1 MSTITISS
9 VNVNGIRSATTKG
22 LADWIQAKDHDII
35 CFQEL
40 KALESDIPT
49 EIRALDY
56 HQYYHPAEKKGYSGV
71 GIMSKLKPESVTFGM
86 GIDWVDQEGRIL
98 TLDFG
103 SWCVCSVYA
112 PSGTTGDIRQEVKY
126 RFLDAFARYA
136 HSFAEKGKHVVFA
149 GDINIAHRE
158 IDIHNP
164 VSNKNTS
171 GFLPEERD
179 WFTKFLASGYLD
191 VYRQINPDMHDV
203 YSWWS
208 FRAGSRGN
216 NKGWRIDYHL
226 ASNSLEATILGASI
240 ETDLIV
246 SDHAPV
252 TCAYNMSF
260 D

>member
-1 MSTITISS
+1 MSNITIST

-22 LADWIQAKDHDII
+22 LANWISDKGHDIV

-40 KALESDIPT
+40 KAMESDIPQ

-71 GIMSKLKPESVTFGM
+71 GIITKLKPESVTYGM
-86 GIDWVDQEGRIL
+86 GVDWVDMEGRIL
-98 TLDFG
+98 TADFG
-103 SWCVCSVYA
+103 SWCLCSVYA

-126 RFLDAFARYA
+126 RFLDVFMDFA
-136 HSFAEKGKHVVFA
+136 HSFKQKGKHVIFT
-149 GDINIAHRE
+149 GDINIAHQE
-158 IDIHNP
+158 VDIHNP

-171 GFLPEERD
+171 GFLPEERE
-179 WFTKFLASGYLD
+179 WFTKFLETGFVD
-191 VYRQINPDMHDV
+191 VFRLKNPDVKDV

-226 ASNSLEATILGASI
+226 ANDALAPSIQQAQI
-240 ETDLIV
+240 ETDLVV

-252 TCAYNMSF
+252 TCMYNMDRF
-260 D
+260 

>member
-1 MSTITISS
+1 MPNIVIST

-22 LADWIQAKDHDII
+22 LADWIRVKDHDII

-40 KALESDIPT
+40 KAMEADIPA
-49 EIRALDY
+49 EIRSLDY

-71 GIMSKLKPESVTFGM
+71 GVLSKIKPESVRYGM
-86 GIDWVDQEGRIL
+86 GVDWVDREGRIL

-103 SWCVCSVYA
+103 SWCLCSVYA
-112 PSGTTGDIRQEVKY
+112 PSGTTGDVRQEVKY
-126 RFLDAFARYA
+126 RFLDVFLDFAQT
-136 HSFAEKGKHVVFA
+136 FAQKGKHVIFT
-149 GDINIAHRE
+149 GDINIAHCA

-179 WFTKFLASGYLD
+179 WFTKFLDSGFID
-191 VYRQINPDMHDV
+191 VYRHANPDVKDV

-208 FRAGSRGN
+208 FRAGARGN

-226 ASNSLEATILGASI
+226 ASKSLESVIQGAHI
-240 ETDLIV
+240 ETDLVI

-252 TCAYNMSF
+252 TCSY
-260 D
+260 DLP

>member
-1 MSTITISS
+1 MSTIVIST

-22 LADWIQAKDHDII
+22 LADWIQAKGHDII
-35 CFQEL
+35 CFQEI
-40 KALESDIPT
+40 KALESDIPN
-49 EIRALDY
+49 EIRSLEY

-71 GIMSKLKPESVTFGM
+71 GVLSKLKPESVTYGM
-86 GIDWVDQEGRIL
+86 GVDWVDQEGRIL

-112 PSGTTGDIRQEVKY
+112 PSGTTGDVRQEVKY
-126 RFLDAFARYA
+126 RFLDEFTTFAR
-136 HSFAEKGKHVVFA
+136 SFGERGKKVIFT

-179 WFTKFLASGYLD
+179 WFSAFLESGFVD
-191 VYRQINPDMHDV
+191 VYRHKNPDLRDV

-208 FRAGSRGN
+208 FRAGSRGK

-226 ASNSLEATILGASI
+226 ASSAFAPSIVDAYI
-240 ETDLIV
+240 ETDLVV

-252 TCAYNMSF
+252 TCSYNTALI
-260 D
+260 

>member
-1 MSTITISS
+1 MSNIAISS

-22 LADWIQAKDHDII
+22 LTDWIRVKNHDII

-40 KALESDIPT
+40 KAMEADIPA
-49 EIRALDY
+49 EIRSLEY

-71 GIMSKLKPESVTFGM
+71 GVLSRIKPESVTYGM
-86 GIDWVDQEGRIL
+86 GVEWVEREGRIL

-103 SWCVCSVYA
+103 NWCLCSVYA

-126 RFLDAFARYA
+126 RFLDVFIDFAHGFTQR
-136 HSFAEKGKHVVFA
+136 GKSVIFT
-149 GDINIAHRE
+149 GDMNIAHRA

-171 GFLPEERD
+171 GFLPEERE
-179 WFTKFLASGYLD
+179 WFTKFLDSGFID
-191 VYRQINPDMHDV
+191 VYRHKNPDTRDV

-226 ASNSLEATILGASI
+226 ASASLEDSIVDATI
-240 ETDLIV
+240 ETDLVI

-252 TCAYNMSF
+252 TCSYNMASI
-260 D
+260 